1 MKVTVNQKTEKKFEP
16 IELVLTIETAEEL
29 CDLWHRFDVQDVR
42 RPFKV
47 NECLV
52 KTKSINHNEVY
63 KQLDNLIIERNL
75 KS

>member
-29 CDLWHRFDVQDVR
+29 CDLWHRFDVINIR
-42 RPFKV
+42 LPHKV

-52 KTKSINHNEVY
+52 KTKSINNDEVY
-63 KQLDNLIIERNL
+63 KQLDNLVIERNL